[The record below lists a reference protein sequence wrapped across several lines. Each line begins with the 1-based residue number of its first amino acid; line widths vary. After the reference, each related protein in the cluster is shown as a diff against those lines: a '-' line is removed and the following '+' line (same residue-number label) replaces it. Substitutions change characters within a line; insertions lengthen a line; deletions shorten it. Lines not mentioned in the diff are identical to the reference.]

1 MYFENTRW
9 DKMTVTVV
17 EAAKILG
24 ISRNAAYSAVHSG
37 ELPSFR
43 IGRRILVS
51 RLILDQILSN
61 PSPRPEGGAESGT
74 CADTVTRQSAGE
86 QTESE
91 RS

>member
-1 MYFENTRW
+1 
-9 DKMTVTVV
+9 MTVSVV

-51 RLILDQILSN
+51 RLILEQILSN
-61 PSPRPEGGAESGT
+61 PTPRPEGAAKSPT
-74 CADTVTRQSAGE
+74 CADTVTRVSAGD